1 MSEMKMTANSPPLP
15 RVLGFAI
22 GFMTIGIGVVRSV
35 EPSEILTRALSAGV
49 VTWIIARCF
58 ALLWMRMSDGILEDD
73 E

>member
-1 MSEMKMTANSPPLP
+1 MTEMEVTANSPSLP

-22 GFMTIGIGVVRSV
+22 GFLTIGIGVVRSV
-35 EPSEILTRALSAGV
+35 EPSEILTRALAAGV

-58 ALLWMRMSDGILEDD
+58 ALLWMRMSHGILEDD